1 MNARLDDTL
10 RKELLTAVDSAV
22 EEALSRRAEENTSE
36 SPDSLPEFITADEL
50 AKLLRVNRKTIYSQ
64 FKKGEIPGGRS
75 LTKNIRFHRYT
86 VIDWMRG
93 TVRGSRSKRR
103 KK

>member
-1 MNARLDDTL
+1 MNDRLDDTL

-36 SPDSLPEFITADEL
+36 SPDSPPEFITVEEL

-64 FKKGEIPGGRS
+64 FNKGEIPGGRRLS
-75 LTKNIRFHRYT
+75 KSVRFHRET
-86 VIDWMRG
+86 VINWMRG
-93 TVRGSRSKRR
+93 TVRGSRSPRR